1 MSVSSF
7 LTRDGWR
14 SKWILWGESI
24 SITQLLYD
32 CTSIF
37 GIQVVFTHC
46 RWFCAET
53 FGTTCSLGYPCLW
66 FLQKLRQQVFNQEGF
81 FANLNAEASTC
92 KIFVNFLVFLR
103 KSYHLRIVYP
113 HIFSLH
119 ERLCRI
125 LLILSWCF
133 HKVPWWS
140 ILTIL
145 IAYKRVGKKH
155 FFLQNMD
162 VRVGEE
168 PASNSFTNYKPGST
182 PSIRNVD
189 SDLRKWCLT
198 DVTRSK

>member
-24 SITQLLYD
+24 SITQLLYG

-37 GIQVVFTHC
+37 GIEVVFTHC

-92 KIFVNFLVFLR
+92 KIFVNFRVFLR
-103 KSYHLRIVYP
+103 KSYHLRILYP
-113 HIFSLH
+113 HIFSPH
-119 ERLCRI
+119 ESLCRI

-133 HKVPWWS
+133 H
-140 ILTIL
+140 LMEYLHNTDC
-145 IAYKRVGKKH
+145 
-155 FFLQNMD
+155 LQAS
-162 VRVGEE
+162 GEE
-168 PASNSFTNYKPGST
+168 TFFS
-182 PSIRNVD
+182 
-189 SDLRKWCLT
+189 
-198 DVTRSK
+198 SKHGCQSGWRTCIKQFYQL

>member
-7 LTRDGWR
+7 LTRDDWR

-24 SITQLLYD
+24 SITQLLYG

-37 GIQVVFTHC
+37 GIEVVFTHC

-66 FLQKLRQQVFNQEGF
+66 FLQKVFNQEGF

-92 KIFVNFLVFLR
+92 KIFVNFRVFLR

-133 HKVPWWS
+133 HEVSSQYWL
-140 ILTIL
+140 LTSEWGRNI
-145 IAYKRVGKKH
+145 
-155 FFLQNMD
+155 FFFKIWMSEWVKNLHQTVLPTINQ
-162 VRVGEE
+162 G
-168 PASNSFTNYKPGST
+168 PHPT
-182 PSIRNVD
+182 
-189 SDLRKWCLT
+189 
-198 DVTRSK
+198 